1 MPRPQPEI
9 TTADRLRAAGG
20 FFANLDYI
28 QLFAML
34 GLLGIGLIF
43 IYSTGSAYGIRGT
56 FAFYRQLQWIGLGG
70 ILWLAA
76 SLINYRSADF
86 RFLTIPI
93 YISVVI
99 LLILTL
105 KFGTRVYGATRW
117 IAIGSIRI
125 QPSEF
130 AKLAM
135 ILLLSVVF
143 AVPRFD
149 VNRWKG
155 ILISLLIFI
164 PPFFLVAKEPDL
176 GSSVV
181 MIPAYLGIVF
191 CAGLKWRY
199 ILVSSLIVLLIGGA
213 AVLNETMQIRPFLRA
228 YQRDRIKVFLNP
240 ESDRLHRGY
249 NAYQARLAVGSG
261 GVFGKGIGKGEQNN
275 LGFLPHTV
283 ANNDF
288 IFSVVAEETGF
299 AGALLLI
306 LLYGFLLYSIWRTA
320 YYAAEPLGRYIAV
333 GIGCVMIYHIFVNIG
348 MCIGVAP
355 VTGVPLPFVSYG
367 GSFML
372 TIMAACGVLQSIYRH
387 RRIEL

>member
-1 MPRPQPEI
+1 MLRPQPEM
-9 TTADRLRAAGG
+9 TAAGRDQRAGG

-28 QLFAML
+28 QIGSVLC
-34 GLLGIGLIF
+34 LLAIGLVF
-43 IYSTGSAYGIRGT
+43 IYSTGSNYGVLGT
-56 FAFYRQLQWIGLGG
+56 AAFFRQLQWIGLGG
-70 ILWLAA
+70 LLWIAGTV
-76 SLINYRSADF
+76 INYRSINF
-86 RFLTIPI
+86 RLLTIPT
-93 YISVVI
+93 YLCVI
-99 LLILTL
+99 VLLLLTL
-105 KFGTRVYGATRW
+105 KFGTKIYGATRW
-117 IAIGSIRI
+117 ISIGSVRI

-143 AVPRFD
+143 SVPRFD
-149 VNRWKG
+149 VNKKTG
-155 ILISLLIFI
+155 IIISLLIFS
-164 PPFFLVAKEPDL
+164 PPFLLVAMEPDL

-199 ILVSSLIVLLIGGA
+199 ILVTGISVLLLGSA
-213 AVLNETMQIRPFLRA
+213 AILNETLQIRPLLRA

-261 GVFGKGIGKGEQNN
+261 GFWGKGIGKGEQNN

-288 IFSVVAEETGF
+288 IFSVIAEETGF
-299 AGALLLI
+299 AGAFVLLV
-306 LLYGFLLYSIWRTA
+306 LYAFLLYSVWRTA
-320 YYAAEPLGRYIAV
+320 FWAAEPLGRYVAA
-333 GIGCVMIYHIFVNIG
+333 GIGCMLLYHIFVNIG
-348 MCIGVAP
+348 MSIGLAP

-372 TIMAACGVLQSIYRH
+372 TVMAACGVLQSIYRH